1 MASINQLNG
10 LSTADILKQ
19 KNNISSN
26 TNTGN
31 NSFGNILKQSLNEV
45 NTLQEESEKAMTDIA
60 TGQVKDLHQ
69 AALAIDRAE
78 ISMKSMLEVRNKAIS
93 AYKELL
99 RTQM

>member
-31 NSFGNILKQSLNEV
+31 NNFGDILKQSLNEV

>member
-19 KNNISSN
+19 KNNINSN
-26 TNTGN
+26 TNTGK

-93 AYKELL
+93 SYKELL